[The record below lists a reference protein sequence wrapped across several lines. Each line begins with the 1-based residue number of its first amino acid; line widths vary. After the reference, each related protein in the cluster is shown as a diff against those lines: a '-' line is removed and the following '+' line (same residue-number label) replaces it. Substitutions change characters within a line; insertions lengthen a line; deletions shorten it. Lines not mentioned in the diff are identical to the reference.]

1 MSVEGA
7 RLGKES
13 VRSLYRLEPMQVDD
27 VPAVMSIE
35 HASFSNPWPKEAFI
49 EEIRKN
55 AFSHPTIA
63 RPRASRERIVC
74 GYLIPWIVFEE
85 LHIQNVAV
93 HPLHRGRGLGRHLVE
108 EALELGKRSGCRVAL
123 LEVRESNAIARALY
137 VSMGFREG
145 GRRPKYY
152 SHPQEHAIVYQK
164 NLKDP

>member
-7 RLGKES
+7 RLGRES
-13 VRSLYRLEPMQVDD
+13 VRSLYRLEPMQVED

-35 HASFSNPWPKEAFI
+35 QASFSNPWPKEAFI

-63 RPRASRERIVC
+63 CPRASRERIVC

-108 EALELGKRSGCRVAL
+108 EALEIGKRSGCRVAL

-137 VSMGFREG
+137 VSMGFREAG
-145 GRRPKYY
+145 KRNKYY
-152 SHPQEHAIVYQK
+152 SHPQEHAIIYQK
-164 NLKDP
+164 SLKDP

>member
-13 VRSLYRLEPMQVDD
+13 VRSLYRLEPMQVED
-27 VPAVMSIE
+27 VPAVMRIE
-35 HASFSNPWPKEAFI
+35 HASFSNPWPTEAFI

-63 RPRASRERIVC
+63 CPRASGERIVC

-93 HPLHRGRGLGRHLVE
+93 HPFYRGGGLGRHLVE

-123 LEVRESNAIARALY
+123 LEVRESNAIAR
-137 VSMGFREG
+137 
-145 GRRPKYY
+145 
-152 SHPQEHAIVYQK
+152 
-164 NLKDP
+164 

>member
-13 VRSLYRLEPMQVDD
+13 VRSLYRLEPMQLDD
-27 VPAVMSIE
+27 VPAVMNIE

-49 EEIRKN
+49 DEIRKN
-55 AFSHPTIA
+55 AFSYPTVA
-63 RPRASRERIVC
+63 CPRASRERIVC

-123 LEVRESNAIARALY
+123 LEVRESNAIARSLY
-137 VSMGFREG
+137 VSMGFREAG
-145 GRRPKYY
+145 KRRRYY

-164 NLKDP
+164 SLKDP